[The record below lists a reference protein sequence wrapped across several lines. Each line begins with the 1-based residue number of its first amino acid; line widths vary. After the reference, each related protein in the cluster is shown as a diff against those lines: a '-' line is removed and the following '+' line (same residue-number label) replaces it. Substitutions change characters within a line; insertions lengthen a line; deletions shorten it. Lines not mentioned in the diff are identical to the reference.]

1 MYRII
6 DLNPQL
12 MPFAGDIDLRMFL
25 YRATKAR
32 ILTEGQT
39 LCDFANAHNYYGIH
53 RTETGWVYREWA
65 PSAYQLYLTGDFNGW
80 NQTSHP
86 LKRLNDGDWELE
98 MEGEDA
104 LWEGCKVKTVVDAN
118 MQRTLHIPL
127 YARRVVQD
135 PKTITWCAEVVDD
148 RKVYPWKDQNFHGED
163 SLYIYE
169 AHVGMA
175 QEDGRVGTYRE
186 FADYI
191 LPRIKE
197 AGYNAVQLMAIMEH
211 PYYGSFGYQV
221 SSFYAASS
229 WFGKPEDLKYL
240 VDTAHGLGIR
250 VLLDVVHSHAVKNTA
265 EGINMFDG
273 TVWQFFHDGPKG
285 DHPAWGTKCFDYGK
299 TGVIHFLLSN
309 LKFWMTE
316 YHFDGFRFD
325 GVTSMLYH
333 DHGLGTDFNDN
344 HKYFSYNTHT
354 EAITYLQLA
363 NELIRQVNPEA
374 ITIAEDMSGMPGMC
388 LPISDG
394 GIGFDY
400 RLGMGLPD
408 MWIRTVKEKKDED
421 WDIFKMWCDMCLRRP
436 GESTVAYVESHD
448 QALVGDKTMIFRLAD
463 AAMYTDME
471 KSIHNPV
478 IDRAIAL
485 HKMIR
490 LFTLAGGGEAYLN
503 FMGNEFGHP
512 EWIDF
517 PREGNGWSF
526 HYCRRQW
533 SLLDNGYL
541 KYQWLGLFDKDMIG
555 LTKDCGMFQ
564 QKMGDLRLN
573 DASRQVLAF
582 YRHGLLFAFN
592 FSPASSYTDVTV
604 SLPACADY
612 TVALSSDDE
621 KYGGQ
626 DRIGHITYPAN
637 VDGKGNSTVQIY
649 LPARTAVV
657 LREGERRP
665 IPKTEPEKKEKKAD
679 KEKKSDK
686 KKKK

>member
-1 MYRII
+1 MYRILE
-6 DLNPQL
+6 LNPQL
-12 MPFAGDIDLRMFL
+12 APFAGDIDLRMFL
-25 YRATKAR
+25 YRATRDR
-32 ILTEGQT
+32 ILKEGQS
-39 LCDFANAHNYYGIH
+39 LNDFANAYEFFGFHHVDG
-53 RTETGWVYREWA
+53 GWYYREWA
-65 PSAYQLYLTGDFNGW
+65 PSAYQLYLEGDFNNW

-86 LKRLNDGDWELE
+86 LTPIGNGNWEIFLPGD
-98 MEGEDA
+98 DA
-104 LWEGCKVKTVVDAN
+104 LWDGCKVKTVVDAN
-118 MQRTLHIPL
+118 MTRTEHIPL
-127 YARRVVQD
+127 YARRAVQD
-135 PKTITWCAEVVDD
+135 KETRLFCAEVVDD
-148 RKVYPWKDQNFHGED
+148 RKTFQWTDQSFQGED
-163 SLYIYE
+163 SLFIYE

-175 QEDGRVGTYRE
+175 QEEGKVGSYRE
-186 FADYI
+186 FADLI
-191 LPRIKE
+191 LPRIKK
-197 AGYNAVQLMAIMEH
+197 AGYNTVQLMAIMEH

-221 SSFYAASS
+221 SNFYAASS

-240 VDTAHGLGIR
+240 INTAHSMGIR

-273 TVWQFFHDGPKG
+273 TTWQFFHDGPKG

-299 TGVIHFLLSN
+299 TGVLHFLLSD

-333 DHGLGTDFNDN
+333 DHGLGTDFNTND
-344 HKYFSYNTHT
+344 KYFSFNTHT

-363 NELIRQVNPEA
+363 NELIHQVNPAA

-388 LPISDG
+388 LPIPDG

-400 RLGMGLPD
+400 RLAMGLPD
-408 MWIRTVKEKKDED
+408 MWVRTVKEKKDEF
-421 WDIFKMWCDMCLRRP
+421 WDIFKMWCEMCMRRP
-436 GESTVAYVESHD
+436 GEGTVAYVESHD

-471 KSIHNPV
+471 KTTHNPV

-490 LFTLAGGGEAYLN
+490 LFTMAGGGEAYLN

-533 SLLDNGYL
+533 SLRDNPKL
-541 KYQWLGLFDKDMIG
+541 KYEWLGQFDEDMVHLAKEANLFD
-555 LTKDCGMFQ
+555 Q
-564 QKMGDLRLN
+564 RMGNLRLI
-573 DASRQVLAF
+573 DSTRQVIVF
-582 YRHGLLFAFN
+582 YRSGLLFALN
-592 FSPASSYTDVTV
+592 FSPCNSYTDVEI
-604 SLPACADY
+604 SLPDIADY
-612 TVALSSDDE
+612 EVAMCSDDA
-621 KYGGQ
+621 KYGGN
-626 DRIGHITYPAN
+626 DLVAHMKYPAQ
-637 VDGKGNSTVQIY
+637 VDKEGNSTIKLY

-657 LREGERRP
+657 LKELKR
-665 IPKTEPEKKEKKAD
+665 KKEAD
-679 KEKKSDK
+679 EEK
-686 KKKK
+686 